1 MLNKFDNRIGII
13 KEKRESPMVFE
24 AKYWSFMTAQG
35 PTKLRLPVQLITGW
49 TLEQTIQICSFERY
63 TDGRLYF

>member
-24 AKYWSFMTAQG
+24 AKYWSFLTAQG
-35 PTKLRLPVQLITGW
+35 PTKLQLPVQLITGC
-49 TLEQTIQICSFERY
+49 TLKQTI
-63 TDGRLYF
+63 